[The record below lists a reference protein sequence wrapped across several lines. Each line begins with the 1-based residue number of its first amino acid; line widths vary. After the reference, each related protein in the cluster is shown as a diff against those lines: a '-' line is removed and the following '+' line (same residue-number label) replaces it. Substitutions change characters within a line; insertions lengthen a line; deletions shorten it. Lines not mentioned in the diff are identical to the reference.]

1 MPTSNNSSTTKTT
14 TPNTKTSSSSSPPK
28 RRLRLSNTNTD
39 TLCTDHDSS
48 FFQKWMY
55 RFNLW
60 TGLYM
65 LNPYERLAFHVV
77 GWFSLTVSLLYFYV
91 FWSGF
96 VHGIRT
102 GGSTDMIIG
111 GGAVADGGIMNPPVV
126 EVPVIMPKVD
136 AVGIDDTNGVVGG
149 TNTRDDDD
157 GVASSKTIDNND
169 MEGGDTEETNGNDTA
184 DEILDNEKN
193 EDGQNL
199 SNDDI
204 NDQKLEEEEEEK
216 TEL

>member
-1 MPTSNNSSTTKTT
+1 MPTSSSIASKTT
-14 TPNTKTSSSSSPPK
+14 TPNTKTSSSK

-48 FFQKWMY
+48 FFQKWIY

-96 VHGIRT
+96 IQGIRT

-111 GGAVADGGIMNPPVV
+111 GGAVAGGGIMNPLVV
-126 EVPVIMPKVD
+126 EVPVVMPKVD

-157 GVASSKTIDNND
+157 DDGVASAKAIDNND
-169 MEGGDTEETNGNDTA
+169 MDGGDTEETNGNDTA
-184 DEILDNEKN
+184 DEIIDNEKN
-193 EDGQNL
+193 EDGQNV

-204 NDQKLEEEEEEK
+204 NDQKLEEEEK